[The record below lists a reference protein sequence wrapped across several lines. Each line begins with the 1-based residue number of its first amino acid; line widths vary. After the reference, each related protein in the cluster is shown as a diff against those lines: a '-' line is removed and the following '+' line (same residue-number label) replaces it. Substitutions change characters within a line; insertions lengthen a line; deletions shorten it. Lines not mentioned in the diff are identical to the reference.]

1 MPLILGF
8 LTMHIKDLFVQITF
22 SVQKNPTSTENF
34 GWLRPQTLGNNFLG
48 DVVAEIAEQGGSEVM
63 SLWSS

>member
-1 MPLILGF
+1 
-8 LTMHIKDLFVQITF
+8 MHIKDLFVQITF

-34 GWLRPQTLGNNFLG
+34 GWLCLQTLGNNFLG
-48 DVVAEIAEQGGSEVM
+48 DVVAEITEQGGSEVM